1 MPSLFPD
8 PTPGS
13 QVQRRQEHGPVH
25 AGLMLSGAS
34 HAALVPDC
42 NVRLSVCPSTAPRT
56 VLSAADISVSLLNEG
71 EKENKAC
78 GHYRQ
83 PQPLGLRNS
92 GTKLK
97 KKSLNYKYNVLQ

>member
-13 QVQRRQEHGPVH
+13 QVQSRQECGPVH
-25 AGLMLSGAS
+25 AGLMLSEAS
-34 HAALVPDC
+34 YAALVPDC
-42 NVRLSVCPSTAPRT
+42 NVGLSVCPSTAPRT
-56 VLSAADISVSLLNEG
+56 VLRAADISVNLLNER

-78 GHYRQ
+78 SHYRQ

-97 KKSLNYKYNVLQ
+97 EKIFKL